1 MSKTHVGVF
10 LTFMYHG
17 NTLLFCVMHVQVCE
31 VLAKHVVV
39 LPDDEV
45 GRKKVVT
52 ACFMWS

>member
-1 MSKTHVGVF
+1 
-10 LTFMYHG
+10 
-17 NTLLFCVMHVQVCE
+17 MHVQVCE